1 MFIIYL
7 QRIFALPAI
16 ECKWQFFAN
25 MYEFCITTTQLF
37 LLRIRTNFYGTP
49 TRNKKVTYFDSK
61 LALPYLKTRLLM
73 LTSQNKALFFILT
86 MMF

>member
-16 ECKWQFFAN
+16 ECKWQFLAN

-49 TRNKKVTYFDSK
+49 TRNKKLTYFDSK
-61 LALPYLKTRLLM
+61 LAFLRKLVY
-73 LTSQNKALFFILT
+73 
-86 MMF
+86 